1 MEELL
6 KELEEAKKKITENEK
21 KIMEI
26 EKKIEEKLEKEKSG
40 RWKPQKGDIYWF
52 ISNIGC
58 ISKGQWDNHS
68 VDRERYLVGNCFKTK
83 EEAEFAAEK
92 LKVIAEL
99 KEFAEPK
106 DAVWDGTKFHCFI
119 TWDFWE
125 GGISVK
131 SICTYKGN
139 DIYFSTR
146 EDAEKAIAE
155 VGEERVKKY
164 YLQMED

>member
-6 KELEEAKKKITENEK
+6 KELEEAKAKIA
-21 KIMEI
+21 EI
-26 EKKIEEKLEKEKSG
+26 EKKIEKEQEKEKG
-40 RWKPQKGDIYWF
+40 RRWKPQEGDIYWF
-52 ISNIGC
+52 ISNSGLVG
-58 ISKGQWDNHS
+58 SSQWDNHYI
-68 VDRERYLVGNCFKTK
+68 DRERYLIGNCFKTK
-83 EEAEFAAEK
+83 EDAEFAAEK

-99 KEFAEPK
+99 KEFAESK
-106 DAVWDGTKFHCFI
+106 DVVWDGTKSHCLI

-146 EDAEKAIAE
+146 KDAEKAIAE
-155 VGEERVKKY
+155 VGKERVKKY
-164 YLQMED
+164 YLQVEG